1 MSPASAGAALPNP
14 YRPSLMRIDG
24 FHDETPDVRTLR
36 LRFVDAGEAEVFTG
50 WEPGQFGQFT
60 VFGAGESV
68 FALANAPWRPNGG
81 SVPEIECTFRRVG
94 KVTSALSALS
104 QGQVVGF
111 RGPYGNHFPVDD
123 WKGKDLVFIG
133 GGIGMAALRSA
144 VLEVLRRK
152 EEYGEVVV
160 LNGARTVADMVYTEE
175 MSSWQEA
182 CGVRVVRTVDP
193 GGETEDWPGEVGLLP
208 NVFEGLGLG
217 ADGRIVVAC
226 GPPIMLHYLFLSLGK
241 VGYSPDQVVTTLE
254 NKMKCGLGHCGR
266 CYVGPFSV
274 CRDGPVVTWARL
286 NELPKDY

>member
-1 MSPASAGAALPNP
+1 MPLAEAIANP
-14 YRPSLMRIDG
+14 YQPSLVRIHE
-24 FHDETPDVRTLR
+24 FFDETPDVRTLR
-36 LRFVDAGEAEVFTG
+36 LQFVDDNEAGAFAG

-68 FALANAPWRPNGG
+68 FALANAPWRPNGDQA
-81 SVPEIECTFRRVG
+81 SAPTIECTFRMVG
-94 KVTSALSALS
+94 KVTSALRAMSK
-104 QGQVVGF
+104 GQVIGF

-144 VLEVLRRK
+144 MLEVIDRK
-152 EEYGEVVV
+152 SEFGEIVI
-160 LNGARTVADMVYTEE
+160 LNGARSVGDMVYTEE
-175 MSSWQEA
+175 MPSWQEVD
-182 CGVRVVRTVDP
+182 GVKVVRTVDP
-193 GGETEDWPGEVGLLP
+193 GGETEGWDGEVGLLP
-208 NVFEGLGLG
+208 NVFEGLGLDP
-217 ADGRIVVAC
+217 DGRIVIAC

-254 NKMKCGLGHCGR
+254 NKMKCGIGHCGR

-274 CRDGPVVTWARL
+274 CRDGPVVTWAEL